1 MSNGVNVWVMC
12 NVVWYDGT
20 DAFVSKFILQYDRIS
35 EKVTEQSEGLVGQ
48 MTCGNGEVLK
58 IDVLYAMDF
67 ENIVALKSCENAEL
81 ESEKQLFAA
90 YERFKEMW
98 F

>member
-1 MSNGVNVWVMC
+1 MSSRVNVWVMC

-20 DAFVSKFILQYDRIS
+20 DAFVSKFVLQYDRIS
-35 EKVTEQSEGLVGQ
+35 EKITKESEGLVGQ
-48 MTCGNGEVLK
+48 YLTGNGELLK
-58 IDVLYAMDF
+58 IDVLYAIDF
-67 ENIVALKSCENAEL
+67 ESIAALKTYKDSKHNTEAEL
-81 ESEKQLFAA
+81 FTA